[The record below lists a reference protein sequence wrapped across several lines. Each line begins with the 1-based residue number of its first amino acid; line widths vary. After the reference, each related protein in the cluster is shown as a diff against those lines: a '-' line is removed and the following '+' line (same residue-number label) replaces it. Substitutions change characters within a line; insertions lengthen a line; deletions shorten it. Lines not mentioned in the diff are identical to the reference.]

1 MKLVV
6 QIPCYNEEDNIF
18 EAINSIPKKI
28 NGINEIV
35 ILVLNDGSN
44 DNSEQIINQF
54 DVQYIKTKHVG
65 LAEIFRIGFEYAIKN
80 NADIVVNFDGDNQY
94 KAKDIEKLILPII
107 KDEADI
113 TIGTR
118 PINKIK
124 TFSLTKKILQK
135 MGTFIVKII
144 SNAEIKDATSGFRA
158 YNKKAILKTNIFNNY
173 TYTIENIIQA
183 KSKNLVIKNIDI
195 ETNLQ
200 INRKSK
206 LVKSNLHYIFKQAIN
221 ILRFFVIYSPVK
233 FFGFISLFF
242 FLIGIIL
249 GFRYLFYF
257 YNHQGTG
264 HIQSLILCSITLMI
278 SFILANIMILSDIQS
293 INRKIL
299 EDMQEK
305 IRQAK

>member
-18 EAINSIPKKI
+18 DVINSIPKKI
-28 NGINEIV
+28 DGIDEIV
-35 ILVLNDGSN
+35 ILVLNDGST
-44 DNSEQIINQF
+44 DNSEKIIKSF
-54 DVQYIKTKHVG
+54 DVQCIKTKHIG
-65 LAEIFRIGFEYAIKN
+65 LAEIFKQGFEFAIKN

-94 KAKDIEKLILPII
+94 KAQDIEKLILPII

-118 PINKIK
+118 PIDKIK
-124 TFSLTKKILQK
+124 TFSFTKKILQK
-135 MGTFIVKII
+135 VGTFIVKII
-144 SNAEIKDATSGFRA
+144 SNVEIKDATSGFRA

-183 KSKNLVIKNIDI
+183 KTKNLVIKNIDI

-206 LVKSNLHYIFKQAIN
+206 LVKNNLHYIFKQAIN
-221 ILRFFVIYSPVK
+221 LLRFFVIYSPVK
-233 FFGFISLFF
+233 FFGSISLFF
-242 FLIGIIL
+242 FLVGIFL

-257 YNHQGTG
+257 YNHQGIG
-264 HIQSLILCSITLMI
+264 HIQSLILCSITLVV
-278 SFILANIMILSDIQS
+278 SFILANIMILSDILS

-299 EDMQEK
+299 EDIQEK